1 MNTSPLTSTARS
13 FGQSQNGGSEALAGM
28 PMRIAATFCNER
40 RCTTALMKWVVPI
53 TTASTGTAAAG
64 LARSAFSASR
74 MPEVTSAVVGR
85 LTEWTTFS
93 SAIRTASVLVPPT
106 SIPMRFIRSDSCLGG
121 REEGT
126 EIEVVAEGAGADE
139 FEAAGARKDVRRRQ
153 RDDCNALAVT
163 HGLGADAVTVDAV
176 EHADQVGRHRDWCL
190 AAPGDDPFVLEG
202 EFQPV
207 AAVGIAA
214 FDQCRAAQES
224 FGGAARDIDDLA
236 GEQLLAAFARKQRGD
251 RVFMAT
257 VGCLDG
263 VADANG
269 LGRRE
274 MDAPVLDLA
283 PGARRLAGGGD
294 RAHLDAD
301 LSARALHPFPARHL
315 GDDGFDAARIV
326 ERAGIGT

>member
-1 MNTSPLTSTARS
+1 MNISPLTSAARS
-13 FGQSQNGGSEALAGM
+13 AGQSQNGSSEALAGM

-64 LARSAFSASR
+64 LARNDLSASR

-93 SAIRTASVLVPPT
+93 PAIRMASVLVPPT
-106 SIPMRFIRSDSCLGG
+106 SMPIRFIRSGSCLGG

-126 EIEVVAEGAGADE
+126 EIEVVAEGAGTDE
-139 FEAAGARKDVRRRQ
+139 FEAARAREHVRRWQ
-153 RDDCNALAVT
+153 RHDGDALAVT
-163 HGLGADAVTVDAV
+163 HGLGADAVAVDAV
-176 EHADQVGRHRDWCL
+176 EHADQVGRHRDRL
-190 AAPGDDPFVLEG
+190 IAAPGHDPFVLEG

-207 AAVGIAA
+207 AAIGIAA
-214 FDQCRAAQES
+214 FDQRRAAQEA
-224 FGGAARDIDDLA
+224 FGGATRDIDDLA
-236 GEQLLAAFARKQRGD
+236 GKQLLAALAFEQCGD
-251 RVFMAT
+251 RVVMAA

-263 VADANG
+263 AADANG

-301 LSARALHPFPARHL
+301 LSARALHPFPIRYL